1 MTEDEAFEAGRAAYR
16 AQNNPPMPD
25 DLVAKIG
32 ALLRTDTQPETTKR
46 GDPHDRT
53 GEAA

>member
-25 DLVAKIG
+25 DLVAKVG
-32 ALLRTDTQPETTKR
+32 ALLRPTADDKPTKG
-46 GDPHDRT
+46 GDSSDRT
-53 GEAA
+53 DEAA